1 MKTDYITA
9 SSTLPP
15 YLAYPRFLLGM
26 DLRLITKEVYCNR
39 AKYCPN
45 CATRMKR
52 TTATERKRKQRQNC
66 HALEL
71 KKP

>member
-26 DLRLITKEVYCNR
+26 DLRLITKDLL
-39 AKYCPN
+39 
-45 CATRMKR
+45 
-52 TTATERKRKQRQNC
+52 RKVKSKNEKIFTVKKG
-66 HALEL
+66 ALT
-71 KKP
+71 